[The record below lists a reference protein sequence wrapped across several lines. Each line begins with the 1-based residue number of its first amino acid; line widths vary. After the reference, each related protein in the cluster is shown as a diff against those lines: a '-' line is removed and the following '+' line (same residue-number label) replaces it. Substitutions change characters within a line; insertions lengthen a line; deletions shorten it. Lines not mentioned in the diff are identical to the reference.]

1 MPQTNLV
8 IDVFMY
14 GSIVSICICVIVV
27 LSCIF
32 DGNE

>member
-1 MPQTNLV
+1 MQTTTLV

-14 GSIVSICICVIVV
+14 GSIVSICICVIIG

-32 DGNE
+32 NDNV